1 LVVLLVVVIII
12 CYALAYKVAPIVLSG
27 KHVIITGGSSGIGLS
42 LAVKLVKK
50 GCSVTLFARDEQK
63 LKSAVVKLEKNRADK
78 EQKIGYF
85 VVDVSDYKAVESAT
99 QKSALNNNNHIDIL
113 ICSAGVTKPERFH
126 EADNSAVPW
135 LMNINYLGSAN
146 CTHAVIPYM
155 KSQKSSRIVYVSSL
169 LGLMG
174 FPGYAGYSASKFALK
189 GFAESLDVELAP
201 WNIHFSIACPGNVD
215 TPMFEEEEKIKPAET
230 KKLEE
235 GNSKPISPDVVAD
248 RIIESFH
255 SWRFLIYSDLNSFFL
270 TSLSGGFAP
279 ANFSEVLCQFF
290 LSPILRLVS
299 LMERKKYRE
308 TIINYNNKK

>member
-1 LVVLLVVVIII
+1 VLLVLVIII
-12 CYALAYKVAPIVLSG
+12 CYALAYKVAPIALSG

-50 GCSVTLFARDEQK
+50 GCSVTIFARDEQK
-63 LKSAVVKLEKNRADK
+63 LKSALVQLEKNRTNK
-78 EQKIGYF
+78 EQKIGYYA
-85 VVDVSDYKAVESAT
+85 VDVSDYKAVEGAI

-126 EADNSAVPW
+126 EADNSALPW
-135 LMNINYLGSAN
+135 LININYLGSAN
-146 CTHAVIPYM
+146 CTHSVVPYM
-155 KSQKSSRIVYVSSL
+155 KSQKSGRIVYVSSI

-201 WNIHFSIACPGNVD
+201 WNIHFSISCPGNVD
-215 TPMFEEEEKIKPAET
+215 TPMYEEEEKIKPAET

-235 GNSKPISPDVVAD
+235 GKPISPDVVAD
-248 RIIESFH
+248 RIIDSFH
-255 SWRFLIYSDLNSFFL
+255 SWRFLIYSDMNSFFL
-270 TSLSGGFAP
+270 SSLAAGFAP
-279 ANFSEVLCQFF
+279 ANFSELLCQFF

-299 LMERKKYRE
+299 LMERKKYRD
-308 TIINYNNKK
+308 TIIKYNQK